1 MNTQKENFTLSKLF
15 TAVPFFCALLIT
27 ALPNNAEA
35 GVCGRLGA
43 KANCV
48 DSKDVKNNSLASID
62 ILDNSLS
69 SVDILDNNLTTADIL
84 DSSLTGV
91 DVQDDSL
98 SAADLNDE
106 AGADFVEG
114 TSSIALTG
122 AVQIITSLQVTAP
135 KAGVIIANA
144 SGWFNMN
151 AAATF
156 VQCGLS
162 LNGTLPSTPQ
172 IAQDHPA
179 DPTVDEDDNAFALT
193 RGFAVSAGTTT
204 VNLVCIGTNTAS
216 VEDTAMTTIYT
227 PTRY

>member
-1 MNTQKENFTLSKLF
+1 M
-15 TAVPFFCALLIT
+15 
-27 ALPNNAEA
+27 
-35 GVCGRLGA
+35 
-43 KANCV
+43 
-48 DSKDVKNNSLASID
+48 DSRDVKN
-62 ILDNSLS
+62 NSLS

-114 TSSIALTG
+114 VSTVALTG
-122 AVQIITSLQVTAP
+122 AVQIITSVQVTAP

-151 AAATF
+151 TGVTF
-156 VQCGLS
+156 VACALS
-162 LNGTLPSTPQ
+162 LDGTLPLRPR

-179 DPTVDEDDNAFALT
+179 DPTIDEDDNAFALT
-193 RGFAVSAGTTT
+193 RGFTVGAGTTT
-204 VNLVCIGTNTAS
+204 VNLVCSGTNTAS
-216 VEDTAMTTIYT
+216 VEDVAMTAVYI